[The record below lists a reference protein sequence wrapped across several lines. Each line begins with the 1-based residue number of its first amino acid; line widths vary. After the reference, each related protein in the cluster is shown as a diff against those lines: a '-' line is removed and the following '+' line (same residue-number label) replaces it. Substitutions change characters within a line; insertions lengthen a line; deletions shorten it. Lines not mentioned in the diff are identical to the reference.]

1 MAVPALPIHSDRLL
15 LRPFVEDDLEAFYDI
30 YRRDEVA
37 RHMPWEPRTREMAI
51 EMLERVVTLTSF
63 DSKPHVI
70 RLAAVLPASGTLIG
84 DVGLT
89 RTSAEHRQGE
99 IGFIIHPDH
108 QRRGYATEASG
119 AVLRMGFEELGLHR
133 IIARADPRN
142 LGSMGVM
149 ERLGMRREGH
159 FHHNE
164 LIRGAWSDQVL
175 YALLEEEWRARNQP
189 C

>member
-1 MAVPALPIHSDRLL
+1 MAVPALPLQTDRLL

-63 DSKPHVI
+63 DADPHVI
-70 RLAAVLPASGTLIG
+70 RLAVVLPGSGALIG

-89 RTSAEHRQGE
+89 QTSAEHRQGE
-99 IGFIIHPDH
+99 IGFVIHPDH
-108 QRRGYATEASG
+108 QRHGYATEASS
-119 AVLRMGFEELGLHR
+119 ALLRLGFEELGLHR
-133 IIARADPRN
+133 IIARADPQN
-142 LGSMGVM
+142 AGSVGVM

-164 LIRGAWSDQVL
+164 LIRGEWSDQVL
-175 YALLEEEWRARNQP
+175 YAMLEDEWRARS
-189 C
+189 